1 MDGDHDSHR
10 HGYTRP
16 VPTARCTW
24 HPDRPGVA
32 VCVDCRRVVCP
43 DCATVVD
50 GLHCCVDCLP
60 RRAAAAPMARRRAPE
75 TWTAGA
81 ALATLSWWGLLTL
94 VVWGLSVL
102 SLLL

>member
-1 MDGDHDSHR
+1 MNAA
-10 HGYTRP
+10 P
-16 VPTARCTW
+16 CTW

-60 RRAAAAPMARRRAPE
+60 RRAEATSVPRPARPDA
-75 TWTAGA
+75 WTAGA
-81 ALATLSWWGLLTL
+81 TLATLGWWSLLTL
-94 VVWGLSVL
+94 LCWGL
-102 SLLL
+102 SLLLLQL